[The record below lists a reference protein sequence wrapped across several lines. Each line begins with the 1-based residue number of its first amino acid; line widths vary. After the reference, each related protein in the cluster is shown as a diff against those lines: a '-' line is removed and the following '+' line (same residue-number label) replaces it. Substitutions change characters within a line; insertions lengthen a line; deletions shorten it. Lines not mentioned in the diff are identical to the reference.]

1 MTIDDAIKEESRMV
15 EDIEWRLNKNY
26 DNWLIQYNERE
37 KKEMLVTQNYHIQVE
52 KWLQELKKY
61 RRLKEHIR
69 GFDFKIR
76 GKKENE
82 TIYEMI
88 DFLID
93 DLIKDQKG
101 KEV

>member
-1 MTIDDAIKEESRMV
+1 MTIDDAIKEESRIV
-15 EDIEWRLNKNY
+15 DDIEWRLNKNY

-37 KKEMLVTQNYHIQVE
+37 KKEMLATQNYHIQVE

-93 DLIKDQKG
+93 DLIKD
-101 KEV
+101 

>member
-1 MTIDDAIKEESRMV
+1 MTIDDAIKEESRIV

-37 KKEMLVTQNYHIQVE
+37 KKEMLATQNYHIQVE

-93 DLIKDQKG
+93 DLIKD
-101 KEV
+101 

>member
-1 MTIDDAIKEESRMV
+1 MTIDDIIKEESRI
-15 EDIEWRLNKNY
+15 IENIDWRLNKNY
-26 DNWLIQYNERE
+26 DNWFIQYNEKE
-37 KKEMLVTQNYHIQVE
+37 KKEMLATQDYHIQV
-52 KWLQELKKY
+52 KNLLQELKKY
-61 RRLKEHIR
+61 RKIKEHIR

-93 DLIKDQKG
+93 DLIKD
-101 KEV
+101 

>member
-37 KKEMLVTQNYHIQVE
+37 KKEMLATQNYHIQVT

-61 RRLKEHIR
+61 RKIKEHIR
-69 GFDFKIR
+69 DFDFKIR

-93 DLIKDQKG
+93 DLIKD
-101 KEV
+101 

>member
-37 KKEMLVTQNYHIQVE
+37 KKEMLATQNYHIQVA

-93 DLIKDQKG
+93 DLIKD
-101 KEV
+101 

>member
-1 MTIDDAIKEESRMV
+1 MTIDDVIKEESRIV

-26 DNWLIQYNERE
+26 DNWFTQYNAKERE
-37 KKEMLVTQNYHIQVE
+37 MLLATQNYHIQVTN
-52 KWLQELKKY
+52 WLQELKKY

-93 DLIKDQKG
+93 DLIKD
-101 KEV
+101 

>member
-37 KKEMLVTQNYHIQVE
+37 KKEMLATQNYHIQVE

-69 GFDFKIR
+69 DFDFKIR

-93 DLIKDQKG
+93 DLIKDI
-101 KEV
+101 

>member
-37 KKEMLVTQNYHIQVE
+37 KKEMLATQNYHIQVT

-93 DLIKDQKG
+93 DLIKD
-101 KEV
+101 